1 MAILCGLA
9 IESVKSQRQGELFY
23 YSNLLK
29 KMVAVRKKVFSDT
42 KFAAFNPDYVCLTN
56 LPGYQKI
63 RL

>member
-9 IESVKSQRQGELFY
+9 IELDRHRPEEGKLFY

-29 KMVAVRKKVFSDT
+29 KKMVAVRKSVSDT
-42 KFAAFNPDYVCLTN
+42 KFAAFNPDYVFYIIYLDI
-56 LPGYQKI
+56 K